1 MSHSLVPPD
10 PLVAYPNSLTPP
22 FACSCTD
29 GGLDAAWVQVAG
41 ELDLASAPELR
52 RMLRE
57 SQQKAR
63 LVVLDL
69 RELSFIDCAGLDVIV
84 SAAKRARQSGAR
96 LVLVRGAADVDRVF
110 TLTST
115 ADDMEI
121 VDLKPGK
128 PPTPAFLHLV
138 DGESMT

>member
-1 MSHSLVPPD
+1 MSHPLVPPD

-41 ELDLASAPELR
+41 ELDMASAPELR
-52 RMLRE
+52 RMLRD

-84 SAAKRARQSGAR
+84 GAAKRARQSGAR
-96 LVLVRGAADVDRVF
+96 FVLVRGTADIDRVF

-128 PPTPAFLHLV
+128 PPTAALLHLV
-138 DGESMT
+138 DGESAA